1 LNGVFQG
8 EFASHSGKIVL
19 NWAVKPTRKGTSV
32 KGLPALLLFVCC
44 TFVEAGTVGTSSVFI
59 PANDR
64 RIQIIGRW
72 DNRDPLRLRH
82 SWPGVSIAAGFSGTR
97 ILARMADGDNYYNV
111 TIDGRF
117 HSIFHGDRPGET
129 DYLLAGG
136 LPAGRHSLVL
146 SKRNISFGPVPVF
159 SGLLVEEGADLF
171 EPPPLPV
178 RKIEFIGDSFTAAEG
193 NEATAAEMPWEAK
206 KPVTNIDR
214 GFAKLVGAHFAAQVH
229 TTCRSG
235 IGMVCDWRGDRET
248 SMPKFFGRTLM
259 ESAEPAWDFSKW
271 IPDLAVVC
279 LGLNDLSGLRS
290 PDGSISGENSAL
302 FRKIYGEF
310 IATLRSVYPGVS
322 ILAVAAPPDWIR
334 RNVRQ
339 VVDDEQKAGKADI
352 FYAQFDDF
360 PAGTVANG
368 HPNAEWH
375 AQIAGRIIAAMEAIP
390 GLWPGR

>member
-1 LNGVFQG
+1 M
-8 EFASHSGKIVL
+8 
-19 NWAVKPTRKGTSV
+19 
-32 KGLPALLLFVCC
+32 KGLPALILFVCR
-44 TFVEAGTVGTSSVFI
+44 TLAEAGPADTSSVFI

-64 RIQIIGRW
+64 RIQIVGRL
-72 DNRDPLRLRH
+72 DGRDPLRPRH
-82 SWPGVSIAAGFSGTR
+82 SWPGVSITAEFSGTR

-117 HSIFHGDRPGET
+117 HSVFHGDRPGEA

-146 SKRNISFGPVPVF
+146 SKRNISFGPVPSF
-159 SGLLVEEGADLF
+159 SGLLVEAGGDLF
-171 EPPPLPV
+171 HPPPMPD

-193 NEATAAEMPWEAK
+193 NEATEAEMPWEAK

-214 GFAKLVGAHFAAQVH
+214 GFAKLVAGHFAAQVH

-235 IGMVCDWRGDRET
+235 IGMVCDWRGDRDT

-259 ESAEPAWDFSKW
+259 ESAEPEWDFSKW

-279 LGLNDLSGLRS
+279 LGLNDHSGLRS
-290 PDGSISGENSAL
+290 PDGTVSDENSAL
-302 FRKIYGEF
+302 FRKTYGAF
-310 IATLRSVYPGVS
+310 LATLRSVYPGVR
-322 ILAVAAPPDWIR
+322 ILAVAAHPDWIR
-334 RNVRQ
+334 RNVRL
-339 VVDDEQKAGKADI
+339 VVDDEQKTGKADI

-368 HPNAEWH
+368 HPNVEWH
-375 AQIAGRIIAAMEAIP
+375 ARIAGRIIEAIEAIP
-390 GLWPGR
+390 GLWPDR